1 MAKNEKIGAKS
12 DDKKQENQN
21 FITRTIDFYN
31 KHQQVIYGV
40 LIALLVVAFGI
51 IAASKFYF
59 QPRNQ
64 KAAALIL
71 APIQYYNQAIQA
83 GDTTAFNLA
92 LEGDEE
98 NEGFLT
104 LISSYKM
111 TKVANT
117 SNYLAG
123 LCYLNM
129 GQKEE
134 ALEHLLKFK
143 KKEDVHWFACQML
156 IGDLYDEQGDDA
168 KAIKYYK
175 NVAKGNEPFNTP
187 IALFKLGQMYEKS
200 ENWKEAY
207 NAYNKIEKDF
217 YKEYQSMGVVRFVEK
232 AKIKSGN

>member
-1 MAKNEKIGAKS
+1 MAQNEKIGTKS
-12 DDKKQENQN
+12 DSKKQENQN

-31 KHQQVIYGV
+31 KHQQIIYGV

-51 IAASKFYF
+51 VAASRFYF

-64 KAAALIL
+64 KAATLIL
-71 APIQYYNQAIQA
+71 APIQYYSQAVNS

-111 TKVANT
+111 TKIANT
-117 SNYLAG
+117 SNYYAG
-123 LCYLNM
+123 LCYLGM

-134 ALEHLLKFK
+134 ALEHFLKFK
-143 KKEDVHWFACQML
+143 KKEDVFWYACQMA
-156 IGDLYDEQGDDA
+156 IADIYDEQGDDA

-175 NVAKGNEPFNTP
+175 NAINGNEPFYTP
-187 IALFKLGQMYEKS
+187 PALFKLGQMYEKA

-207 NAYNKIEKDF
+207 NAYTKIEKDF
-217 YKEYQSMGVVRFVEK
+217 NKEYQSMGVDRFLER